1 MTRIRRALRRLLVR
15 LFPAPPSVPLTIVP
29 DYGDDHEWMGE
40 RFIWEPGDWDEYDGE
55 AGR

>member
-1 MTRIRRALRRLLVR
+1 MRGIRCAVRRLIDR
-15 LFPAPPSVPLTIVP
+15 LFNPRPYPPLVIGP
-29 DYGDDHEWMGE
+29 DCSDTEEWSGG